1 LRALSVRQPWAWA
14 IARGYKPVLNRPSF
28 TGYRGPVAIYASFRV
43 DLDSFESKLIRQA
56 ASGAWDSAD
65 PVAAIGGIVA
75 VVDLAGV
82 CAAATSGGPCGC
94 GDWATVGAYHWRLE
108 NPRPMRW
115 PVLAVGQPGL
125 WELAPAVAAG
135 VARLLPG
142 EAAARGG
149 ATRSAVAVGAELDSV
164 DHGTDCPAALV
175 RPARPR
181 RPRRSGA
188 SDAAGEHL
196 KPA

>member
-1 LRALSVRQPWAWA
+1 VRQPWAWA
-14 IARGYKPVLNRPSF
+14 IARGYKPVLNRGAY

-43 DLDSFESKLIRQA
+43 DLDSFESQTVRQA
-56 ASGAWDSAD
+56 ASGAWDCAD

-75 VVDLAGV
+75 VVNLTGV
-82 CAAATSGGPCGC
+82 CAAATLGGPCGC
-94 GDWATVGAYHWRLE
+94 GDWAAEGSYHWRLE
-108 NPRPMRW
+108 GPRPLRW

-142 EAAARGG
+142 PA
-149 ATRSAVAVGAELDSV
+149 ATRGAATRGAAAVGAELDSV
-164 DHGTDCPAALV
+164 DYGTDCPAAPV
-175 RPARPR
+175 RQARPR

-188 SDAAGEHL
+188 SDAAGDHL